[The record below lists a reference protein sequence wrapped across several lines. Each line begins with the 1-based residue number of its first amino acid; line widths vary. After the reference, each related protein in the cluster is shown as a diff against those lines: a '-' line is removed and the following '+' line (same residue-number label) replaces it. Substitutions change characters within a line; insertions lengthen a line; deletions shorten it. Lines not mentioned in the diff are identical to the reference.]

1 MTDKLQLNKEFITYA
16 LKEILIEADVTNEV
30 FEKIKIHSK
39 DIKKNDLFIAMQGSK
54 ENGSKYINDAIK
66 NGAKGIITSQNNKI
80 NHNIAKFYVKDC
92 NLALQKMAKN
102 WRSQFKKLDVIGIT
116 GSVGKT
122 TTKQITNKL
131 LQTKFK
137 TLSSEKNY
145 NNEIGLPLTIF
156 DIDHDTEIAILEM
169 GMYKRGDIDLLSHI
183 SMPNIGIVTNI
194 EPIHIERAG
203 SEQNIFLA
211 KQELI
216 EALPSNGKA
225 ILNIDDEQVTKMQK
239 IFTGKIITF
248 GIEQPANI
256 SAKNIKNH
264 DLNGFSFELLIDNQS
279 AGKFR
284 TFQAG
289 IHLLPSFLGSI
300 AIANNFEIKI
310 KDMQEA
316 IAEFILE
323 DRMQILKLAND
334 ITVIDDSYNSGPSA
348 LKGALN
354 LLKNSKNYKV
364 AILGDM
370 NELGQFSNQLHLEIG
385 KVVNSD
391 IDEVLCL
398 GKQSSIIFNNIA
410 NNALI
415 KSKHF
420 MQINELNEYIANQNY
435 KNATILIKGSRT
447 LIMEN
452 TVQQIIQLNRIEN

>member
-1 MTDKLQLNKEFITYA
+1 
-16 LKEILIEADVTNEV
+16 
-30 FEKIKIHSK
+30 
-39 DIKKNDLFIAMQGSK
+39 MQS
-54 ENGSKYINDAIK
+54 
-66 NGAKGIITSQNNKI
+66 
-80 NHNIAKFYVKDC
+80 
-92 NLALQKMAKN
+92 
-102 WRSQFKKLDVIGIT
+102 
-116 GSVGKT
+116 
-122 TTKQITNKL
+122 
-131 LQTKFK
+131 KFK

-225 ILNIDDEQVTKMQK
+225 VLNIDDEQVTKMQK

>member
-1 MTDKLQLNKEFITYA
+1 
-16 LKEILIEADVTNEV
+16 
-30 FEKIKIHSK
+30 
-39 DIKKNDLFIAMQGSK
+39 
-54 ENGSKYINDAIK
+54 
-66 NGAKGIITSQNNKI
+66 
-80 NHNIAKFYVKDC
+80 
-92 NLALQKMAKN
+92 
-102 WRSQFKKLDVIGIT
+102 
-116 GSVGKT
+116 
-122 TTKQITNKL
+122 
-131 LQTKFK
+131 
-137 TLSSEKNY
+137 
-145 NNEIGLPLTIF
+145 
-156 DIDHDTEIAILEM
+156 
-169 GMYKRGDIDLLSHI
+169 
-183 SMPNIGIVTNI
+183 
-194 EPIHIERAG
+194 
-203 SEQNIFLA
+203 
-211 KQELI
+211 
-216 EALPSNGKA
+216 
-225 ILNIDDEQVTKMQK
+225 
-239 IFTGKIITF
+239 
-248 GIEQPANI
+248 
-256 SAKNIKNH
+256 
-264 DLNGFSFELLIDNQS
+264 LIDNQS